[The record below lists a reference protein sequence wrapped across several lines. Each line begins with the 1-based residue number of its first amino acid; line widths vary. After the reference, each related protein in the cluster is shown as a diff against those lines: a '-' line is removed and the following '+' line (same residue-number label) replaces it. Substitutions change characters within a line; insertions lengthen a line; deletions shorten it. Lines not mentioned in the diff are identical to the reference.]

1 VVVLDTV
8 AMVAAIFVP
17 AMAVVLAV
25 ITMLV
30 GCFVQLK
37 LVDLAVMAMVAVISA
52 LAVGIGNSEIY
63 LYGFNKQIRP
73 SCL

>member
-1 VVVLDTV
+1 VAVLDTGE
-8 AMVAAIFVP
+8 MVAAIFVP
-17 AMAVVLAV
+17 AMAVVLVV

-37 LVDLAVMAMVAVISA
+37 LVVLDTVAMVVVISA

-63 LYGFNKQIRP
+63 LYGFK
-73 SCL
+73 L

>member
-1 VVVLDTV
+1 MVVLDTV

-17 AMAVVLAV
+17 GMAVVLAV

-63 LYGFNKQIRP
+63 LYGFK
-73 SCL
+73 L

>member
-1 VVVLDTV
+1 MVVLGTV
-8 AMVAAIFVP
+8 VMVAAIFVP
-17 AMAVVLAV
+17 ARAAVLVV

-30 GCFVQLK
+30 GFFAQLK